1 MRHTHVLVSS
11 ASALLLA
18 LLAGCPAENNAT
30 PDCAAYCA
38 SVTQNCTGGA
48 AQYGSEAEC
57 VEFCTANNLTWQ
69 TGTTADTA
77 GNTLGCR
84 QYHAGAAANDDHC
97 KHAGPTGGGVC
108 GTYCDVYCDAATGN
122 CTADNALYADSETC
136 HQICEHFP
144 DNGNVNAADGDT
156 VQCRLYHLGAAKGD
170 PAGHCSH
177 GGASGANV
185 CGSWCQVYCDMI
197 LDACEDSYSGQ
208 ASCQTACEG
217 FDDNGNI
224 DDATGDTVQ
233 CRIFHASVANN
244 DDHCTHAS
252 EVSTADTCGGGGGNE
267 PSCAD
272 YCAAITA
279 SCSGANVQY
288 GSEADC
294 LTACNG
300 NVLHWETGTL
310 DDTNVN
316 TLGCR
321 QYHVGAAANDPATHC
336 IHAGPTGGNACG
348 DWCDVYCDAM
358 EESCGDSYTDYA
370 ACQTACGAFAT
381 DGAVNAATGDN
392 VQCRIYHAS
401 AAAGD
406 PTTHCDHADADSAA
420 TTCQ

>member
-1 MRHTHVLVSS
+1 MRHNPVIVSS

-18 LLAGCPAENNAT
+18 LLAGCPPANNAT

-122 CTADNALYADSETC
+122 CAGDNQLYADSETC

-144 DNGNVNAADGDT
+144 DNGNVGAADGDT

-170 PAGHCSH
+170 PVGHCSH

-197 LDACEDSYSGQ
+197 LDSCEDSYSGQ

-252 EVSTADTCGGGGGNE
+252 EDSTADTCGGAGGE
-267 PSCAD
+267 TATCAS
-272 YCAAITA
+272 YCSTITA
-279 SCSGANVQY
+279 NCTGGSAQY
-288 GSEADC
+288 TNEAEC
-294 LTACNG
+294 LDFCNG
-300 NVLHWETGTL
+300 NAWHWTE
-310 DDTNVN
+310 DTDVADSNDHS
-316 TLGCR
+316 LGCR
-321 QYHVGAAANDPATHC
+321 EYHAGAANNDAHC
-336 IHAGPTGGNACG
+336 EHAGSTGGGVCG
-348 DWCDVYCDAM
+348 TLCETYCHAMTTYCDA
-358 EESCGDSYTDYA
+358 SYTDYDTCLTTCA
-370 ACQTACGAFAT
+370 GFDDNGTT
-381 DGAVNAATGDN
+381 NAATGDTL
-392 VQCRIYHAS
+392 QCRIYHAGF
-401 AAAGD
+401 AYDDTA
-406 PTTHCDHADADSAA
+406 HCDHADEDSA
-420 TTCQ
+420 TDTCL